1 MTALAILILV
11 VFIVMW
17 RRQSSLEKFLLS
29 RIAELERTVLEL
41 KIMSRYG
48 AADAEKGHSRE
59 AETERERRETEPSKP
74 KAERE
79 AEQPP
84 PLPPEVEKAV
94 AERKERAEPV
104 SKPPKKVPP
113 VAAEPVSPGEASPVE
128 EQPART
134 VPETPKQK
142 PKRTESEFKR
152 RWNEFVSNVDW
163 ELFTGVKLF
172 AWLGGLALFVGAGF
186 FVKYSIDRNL
196 IPPTVR
202 LAAGALTG
210 IGLILSALRF
220 DRERYETLRHT
231 LVAGGVGVLYTV
243 VFAATVYYEYLPK
256 TAGFFV
262 LCLVS
267 AAAFVLAVFH
277 RGISISVLGALGAYA
292 TPVLVSTGQGG
303 LVQLFAYLVIV
314 NLGLFEVMRRLGSSF
329 LLLFAAAGTSATLL
343 LGTFGSGVFLSSET
357 EALVWILNLALFS
370 FFVDF
375 IAGKRG
381 AGQALSWSWNAT
393 YWTVLAVAATMV
405 DKPSVACLLVVTAA
419 TAGATALAFRNRFW
433 YARCVPYSV
442 LAFFAALGWAVL
454 EFDPRGFSMQFAVF
468 LLYGAAGG
476 IGPVLLI
483 RKYGPEKASMGWL
496 KAFPLAVT
504 VLAMAMLFKWPAV
517 DFWFWPMVLLIQ
529 MVGVL
534 VSLIIGALIQV
545 GLLTA
550 VMIAG
555 GIFWMRNAPAVALGA
570 GFFVFLLAAGVLML
584 AITYFALRFMSGWI
598 SAPGEGRAPEDGKA
612 KSAFD
617 PAEWMKASP
626 VLGAFVLLG
635 VAFWMQRPLNP
646 QPGMATLACFTA
658 IAVFLGKRIAF
669 SPLAMVALLAACL
682 AESVWMFSPPAGT
695 EFSAL
700 AWSIAGFVLALSLPF
715 VFFRPVEHWDRIW
728 MAWSVFEIFQ
738 AAFVFRASDFL
749 WGREVSGCLPAAM
762 AAAKIPTVYFLLK
775 RLEGNAVRN
784 AVVAFHG
791 GVLLLYISSL
801 PVIWFDRGWL
811 GLALVFESAALLWLN
826 GRIVHPGLRWVSA
839 AIAPAG
845 LVLLLSNLGKM
856 KGIDSLPILNGA
868 VIATAM
874 CIPALAAAVRMSD
887 YPDRRLGPM
896 DLPRY
901 FLWLTLG
908 AGFFLVN
915 LSIAD
920 IFGESGQRLLYSIQ
934 RGFSH
939 AVANSLAWAVFGA
952 ALWRLFGEYRAVRVA
967 GIVVLVLGCARLLFS
982 PFLFPSDIAGLRPL
996 LNPELIAFVALAA
1009 LLFYMYKKEPPGE
1022 SYYGVRNLFLAFFL
1036 VCVFIGIKL
1045 AAGTVFQPGVPIRLF
1060 FGRTIAMATAS
1071 AAGWFAYGF
1080 ALVHWPKKL
1089 DPPFRTAG
1097 MVLAVL
1103 GLAKAAAIPFL
1114 FPVEFARVKPLLN
1127 AQTLLYVLCIAGTV
1141 FTACRKEISGWP
1153 FDKVSPRSFW
1163 AVLAGV
1169 FAFWVLNIEIASVFG
1184 DNRYGFDLATGGKF
1198 SHQLAYSLG
1207 WLCFAI
1213 GLLVLGIKID
1223 HNRARWTAL
1232 VMIVVTASKIF
1243 FKDLWSLGQLY
1254 RVTSFVGLAAVL
1266 ILVSFLYQRYLAKG
1280 SKHEN

>member
-1 MTALAILILV
+1 MTAFAIVFLV
-11 VFIVMW
+11 GFIVLW

-29 RIAELERTVLEL
+29 RISELERTVLEL
-41 KIMSRYG
+41 KLMSRYG
-48 AADAEKGHSRE
+48 SSDAEKEVAGESKPE
-59 AETERERRETEPSKP
+59 KESPEKAPSKP
-74 KAERE
+74 ETSIGE
-79 AEQPP
+79 DQPP
-84 PLPPEVEKAV
+84 PLPPEIEKAG
-94 AERKERAEPV
+94 AERKEKLEPV
-104 SKPPKKVPP
+104 MKPPEKVPS
-113 VAAEPVSPGEASPVE
+113 AAAKTLSPEAASPTEAPKVR
-128 EQPART
+128 PT
-134 VPETPKQK
+134 PEAPKQK
-142 PKRTESEFKR
+142 PKRTESEFKK
-152 RWNEFVSNVDW
+152 RWKDFVSNVDW

-210 IGLILSALRF
+210 IGLILWAFRF
-220 DRERYETLRHT
+220 DRERYETLRQT

-256 TAGFFV
+256 TVGFFI

-267 AAAFVLAVFH
+267 AAAFVLALFH
-277 RGISISVLGALGAYA
+277 RGVPISVLGALGAYA

-303 LVQLFAYLVIV
+303 LVQLFAYLAIV

-329 LLLFAAAGTSATLL
+329 ILLFAAAGTSATLL
-343 LGTFGSGVFLSSET
+343 LGTFGSRVFLSSEIV
-357 EALVWILNLALFS
+357 AFVWILNLALFS
-370 FFVDF
+370 FFVDSMTRM
-375 IAGKRG
+375 RG
-381 AGQALSWSWNAT
+381 PGQALSWSWNVI
-393 YWTVLAVAATMV
+393 YWTTLGIAASLV
-405 DKPSVACLLVVTAA
+405 EKPSVACLLVVTAA
-419 TAGATALAFRNRFW
+419 SAGANALAFRNRFW

-442 LAFFAALGWAVL
+442 LAFVAALAWAVL
-454 EFDPRGFSMQFAVF
+454 VFDPRGFSAQFAVF

-476 IGPVLLI
+476 IMPVLLI
-483 RKYGPEKASMGWL
+483 RKYGPDKASMGWL

-504 VLAMAMLFKWPAV
+504 VLAMTMLFKWPTV

-534 VSLIIGALIQV
+534 VSLIVGALIQV

-550 VMIAG
+550 VMVAG
-555 GIFWMRNAPAVALGA
+555 GVFWMRNAPAVALGA

-584 AITYFALRFMSGWI
+584 AITYFALRFLSGWV
-598 SAPGEGRAPEDGKA
+598 SAPGEGGAPENEKV

-617 PAEWMKASP
+617 PTEWMKASP

-658 IAVFLGKRIAF
+658 IAVFLGRRIMF
-669 SPLAMVALLAACL
+669 SPLAMVALVAASL
-682 AESVWMFSPPAGT
+682 AESAWMFSPPSGT

-700 AWSIAGFVLALSLPF
+700 AWSVAGFALALSLPF
-715 VFFRPVEHWDRIW
+715 FFFGPVEHWDRVW

-738 AAFVFRASDFL
+738 AAFVFRSSDFL
-749 WGREVSGCLPAAM
+749 WGRQISGCLPAAM
-762 AAAKIPTVYFLLK
+762 AAAKIPTIYFLLGK
-775 RLEGNAVRN
+775 LEGKTPRN
-784 AVVAFHG
+784 AVLAFHG

-801 PVIWFDRGWL
+801 PVIWFDQGWL

-826 GRIVHPGLRWVSA
+826 GRIAHPGLRWVSA
-839 AIAPAG
+839 FIAPAG
-845 LVLLLSNLGKM
+845 LFLLLSNLGKM
-856 KGIDSLPILNGA
+856 KGIDSLPVLNGA

-874 CIPALAAAVRMSD
+874 CIPALAAAVRMAD
-887 YPDRRLGPM
+887 YPDRLLGRM

-920 IFGESGQRLLYSIQ
+920 IFGETGQRLLYSIQ
-934 RGFSH
+934 RSFSH
-939 AVANSLAWAVFGA
+939 ALVNSLAWAVFGA
-952 ALWRLFGEYRAVRVA
+952 ALWRLFEENRAVRVA
-967 GIVVLVLGCARLLFS
+967 GLVVLVLGCARLLLS
-982 PFLFPSDIAGLRPL
+982 PFLFPSDVVRLRPL
-996 LNPELIAFVALAA
+996 SNPELIAFVALAV
-1009 LLFYMYKKEPPGE
+1009 LLYYMFKKESPGE
-1022 SYYGVRNLFLAFFL
+1022 SYYGFRNLFLAFFL
-1036 VCVFIGIKL
+1036 VCLFVGIKL
-1045 AAGTVFQPGVPIRLF
+1045 AASTIFQPGVPLRLF
-1060 FGRTIAMATAS
+1060 FGRTLAMATAS
-1071 AAGWFAYGF
+1071 AAGWFAYGL

-1097 MVLAVL
+1097 MVLTVL
-1103 GLAKAAAIPFL
+1103 GLAKAAAIPFR
-1114 FPVEFARVKPLLN
+1114 FPLEFAQIEPLLN
-1127 AQTLLYVLCIAGTV
+1127 EQTLLYIFCIAGSV
-1141 FTACRKEISGWP
+1141 LTACRKELSGWP
-1153 FDKVSPRSFW
+1153 FDKVSSRSAW
-1163 AVLAGV
+1163 AVLTGV
-1169 FAFWVLNIEIASVFG
+1169 FAFWALNIEISSLFG

-1213 GLLVLGIKID
+1213 GLLVLGIKIE

-1232 VMIVVTASKIF
+1232 IMIVVTASKIF
-1243 FKDLWSLGQLY
+1243 FKDLWALGQLY

-1280 SKHEN
+1280 NKHEN